1 MITTNKFY
9 CFFFYL
15 HSILTTFSVFTESL
29 AWAKLVPFF
38 WTKYSNLIYCV
49 KVLVVILMLV
59 VSNRLFFPYFLLMLW
74 LSYIF
79 VLFSWHI
86 VMLFWKKIV
95 ILEIIIIF
103 LELFFFLQAF
113 DEVRSYVKNKYK
125 FSFLRF
131 SLPCRWLLS

>member
-9 CFFFYL
+9 CFFSTYVAFWL
-15 HSILTTFSVFTESL
+15 LFQFSQNQ
-29 AWAKLVPFF
+29 LVSFF

-49 KVLVVILMLV
+49 EVLVVILMLV
-59 VSNRLFFPYFLLMLW
+59 VSYRFFFLI
-74 LSYIF
+74 SYLCCDYHTF
-79 VLFSWHI
+79 FLFSWHI

-95 ILEIIIIF
+95 ILGIIIIF